1 MQNILITGGSG
12 LIGQELSKRL
22 TALNYGV
29 SHLTRTLKQNAAYK
43 QYRWDIA
50 ADYIDEKAFEETD
63 IIIHLA
69 GENVSNG
76 RWTAQ
81 QKQKILDSRIKSAEL
96 ISKHLK
102 DKKLN
107 AFISAS
113 GISYYGTVTSP
124 QIFNETDSAGTDFL
138 AQVSVK
144 WENAVHAI
152 SAQAERVA
160 ILRTGVVLSQLGG
173 ALKKMV
179 SPIKM
184 GIGSPLGS
192 GNQYLPWIH
201 VNDMVNMYVH
211 AVQNNQFSGIYNAV
225 ASQHCTNKE
234 MTEAIAKALNKKLWA
249 PNVPT
254 FVLKGLFGEM
264 ADIILKGS
272 RIDNALIKSTGFSFE
287 YDDLEQALK
296 NLLTA

>member
-12 LIGQELSKRL
+12 LIGQELSKQL
-22 TALNYGV
+22 KALNYGV
-29 SHLTRTLKQNAAYK
+29 AHLTRSLKQNAAYK

-50 ADYIDEKAFEETD
+50 ADYIDEKAFENTD

-102 DKKLN
+102 DKKLK

-124 QIFNETDSAGTDFL
+124 QIFNENDPAGTDFL

-144 WENAVHAI
+144 WENAVHAM
-152 SAQAERVA
+152 STQAERVA
-160 ILRTGVVLSQLGG
+160 ILRTGVVLSELGG

-201 VNDMVNMYVH
+201 INDMVNMYVH
-211 AVQNNQFSGIYNAV
+211 AVQNEQFSGTYNAV

-234 MTEAIAKALNKKLWA
+234 MTEAIAKTLNKKLWA
-249 PNVPT
+249 PNVPA

-272 RIDNALIKSTGFSFE
+272 RIDNTLIKSTGFTFE
-287 YDDLEQALK
+287 FDNLEQALK